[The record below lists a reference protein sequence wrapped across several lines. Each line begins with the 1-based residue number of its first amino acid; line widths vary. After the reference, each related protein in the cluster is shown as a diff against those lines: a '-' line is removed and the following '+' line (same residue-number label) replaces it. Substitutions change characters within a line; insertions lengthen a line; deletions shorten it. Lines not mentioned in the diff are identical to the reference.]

1 MSTQPPQPADS
12 STTAAQGGSAATGP
26 DGTAARGTSLAE
38 SITMLLADQC
48 QAAPAEAGALL
59 RVSGNDV
66 GLLVVH
72 GVDAKA
78 NGSSA
83 WLSRARQIATG
94 LNSTSATVVEAVESS
109 NVSSPSTLSMYEP
122 RTGTTPLSALVL
134 MPLRMQG
141 EGTTLVVAY
150 LVKGTGQT
158 LTMIRTRL
166 ELFRGAFEALELR
179 SLLAALAEQSQRLA
193 NVIDA
198 AATLGDAR
206 GFSGAAIGLC
216 NDLCARFRCQR
227 VSLGFVRGNRI
238 KLAAMS
244 HTERV
249 DKRSLLVQ
257 RIEEVMDEC
266 ADQDAEV
273 AATAVSPANETATM
287 ATTESLQ
294 PVVTRCAK
302 RFLDEYGSSSTNET
316 RLSDA
321 QAAPSLLSVP
331 LRNRDSVRGVVML
344 ERGTPWMQ
352 ADVIDLRMTM
362 DVVSPGLLKLHE
374 TDRWFGARLA
384 HDGRKVLATVLG
396 PRHTWLKA
404 LVIALSAFVLG
415 TLLIKGTYKLEGS
428 FTLEAPIR
436 QVVPAPFDGF
446 LRQALSRPN
455 DVVVADQ
462 SVMAKLDDSDL
473 RVEAASLVAERE
485 ARLKEAAKA
494 RSERKTSEALVSE
507 AEAQRVSARLE
518 LIQAKLSR
526 ATIVAPISGT
536 VLTGELDQLIG
547 SPIKTGDV
555 LFEVAP
561 LGELRAD
568 VAVLEDQIADVS
580 VGQVGTLATAAYPGE
595 YVGFVVE
602 RIDPIAKLDKSKNVF
617 NVRVKL
623 TDVPASIASSLRPG
637 MQGLAKI
644 EAGHR
649 PYASLWTRRLV
660 NWVRMKLW
668 I

>member
-1 MSTQPPQPADS
+1 MGSSAGSSASTSLGA
-12 STTAAQGGSAATGP
+12 GSAGNSPT
-26 DGTAARGTSLAE
+26 LAE
-38 SITMLLADQC
+38 SISLLLAEQC

-59 RVSGNDV
+59 RTSNGEV
-66 GLLVVH
+66 GLLAIH
-72 GVDAKA
+72 GVDANS
-78 NGSSA
+78 NGSNS
-83 WLSRARQIATG
+83 WLAKAKHIAAS
-94 LNSTSATVVEAVESS
+94 LNATSPSVVEPIDSASTTQSS
-109 NVSSPSTLSMYEP
+109 LTMYES
-122 RTGTTPLSALVL
+122 RSSTTNSAALML
-134 MPLRMQG
+134 MPLRTQG
-141 EGTTLVVAY
+141 EGATLVVAY
-150 LVKGTGQT
+150 LVKGTGHT
-158 LTMIRTRL
+158 LTTIRTRL

-179 SLLAALAEQSQRLA
+179 SLLASRAEQTQRLA
-193 NVIDA
+193 GVIDA

-216 NDLCARFRCQR
+216 NDLCARFRCER
-227 VSLGFVRGNRI
+227 VSLGFIRGNRV

-257 RIEEVMDEC
+257 RLEEVMDEC

-273 AATAVSPANETATM
+273 AASSVATNAGPASDFTNG
-287 ATTESLQ
+287 ESLG

-302 RFLDEYGSSSTNET
+302 KFLEEHGSTGTSND
-316 RLSDA
+316 DA
-321 QAAPSLLSVP
+321 AGHSVASLLSVP
-331 LRNRDSVRGVVML
+331 LRNRDSVQGVVTL
-344 ERGTPWMQ
+344 ERATPWTQ

-362 DVVSPGLLKLHE
+362 DVISPGLLKLHE
-374 TDRWFGARLA
+374 TDRWFGARLV
-384 HDGRKVLATVLG
+384 HDARNVLATVLG
-396 PRHTWLKA
+396 PRHTWAKA

-415 TLLIKGTYKLEGS
+415 TLLIKGTYKVEGS

-436 QVVPAPFDGF
+436 QAVPAPFDGF
-446 LRQALSRPN
+446 LRQALVRPN
-455 DVVVADQ
+455 DQVTAGVT
-462 SVMAKLDDSDL
+462 VMAQLDDSDL
-473 RVEAASLVAERE
+473 RVEAAALVAERE
-485 ARLKEAAKA
+485 ARLKEADKA
-494 RSERKTSEALVSE
+494 RSERKTSDALVSE
-507 AEAQRVSARLE
+507 AEAQRVAARLE
-518 LIQAKLSR
+518 LVQAKLSR
-526 ATIVAPISGT
+526 ASILAPISGT

-568 VAVLEDQIADVS
+568 VAVLEDQIADVR
-580 VGQVGTLATAAYPGE
+580 VGQTGELATAAYPGE

-623 TDVPASIASSLRPG
+623 TNTPESIASSLRPG

-644 EAGHR
+644 ESGKK

>member
-1 MSTQPPQPADS
+1 M
-12 STTAAQGGSAATGP
+12 
-26 DGTAARGTSLAE
+26 E
-38 SITMLLADQC
+38 QC
-48 QAAPAEAGALL
+48 QAAPADAGALL
-59 RVSGNDV
+59 RVMGSEV
-66 GLLVVH
+66 GLLAVH
-72 GVDAKA
+72 GVDAKV

-83 WLSRARQIATG
+83 WLVRAKQLAAG
-94 LNSTSATVVEAVESS
+94 LSTASPSVVEALEAHSVGSS
-109 NVSSPSTLSMYEP
+109 NPSLAMYET
-122 RTGTTPLSALVL
+122 RSAGAASAALVL
-134 MPLRMQG
+134 MPLRTQG
-141 EGTTLVVAY
+141 DGPTLVVAC
-150 LVKGTGQT
+150 LVKGTGHA
-158 LTMIRTRL
+158 LTTIRSRL

-179 SLLAALAEQSQRLA
+179 SLLAARAEQSQRLA
-193 NVIDA
+193 GVIDA

-227 VSLGFVRGNRI
+227 VSLGFVRGNRV

-257 RIEEVMDEC
+257 RVEEVMDEC

-273 AATAVSPANETATM
+273 AASSVAAATD
-287 ATTESLQ
+287 ALSNTVGTEQLG

-302 RFLDEYGSSSTNET
+302 KFLDEYGSASS
-316 RLSDA
+316 SGADA
-321 QAAPSLLSVP
+321 RDGNATSSLLSVP
-331 LRNRDSVRGVVML
+331 LRNRESVRGVVML
-344 ERGTPWMQ
+344 ERSTPWTQ

-384 HDGRKVLATVLG
+384 HDGRKVLAMVLG
-396 PRHTWLKA
+396 PQHTWAKA

-415 TLLIKGTYKLEGS
+415 TLLINGTYRVEGS
-428 FTLEAPIR
+428 FTLEAPVR
-436 QVVPAPFDGF
+436 QAVPAPFDGF
-446 LRQALSRPN
+446 LREALVRPN
-455 DVVVADQ
+455 DVVTAGT
-462 SVMAKLDDSDL
+462 SILATLDDSDL
-473 RVEAASLVAERE
+473 RVEAAALNAERE

-494 RSERKTSEALVSE
+494 RSERKTSEALVSDS
-507 AEAQRVSARLE
+507 EAQRVSARLE
-518 LIQAKLSR
+518 LVQAKLAR
-526 ATIVAPISGT
+526 ASILAPISGT
-536 VLTGELDQLIG
+536 VLVGELDQMIG
-547 SPIKTGDV
+547 APVKTGDV

-568 VAVLEDQIADVS
+568 VAVLEDQIADVR
-580 VGQVGTLATAAYPGE
+580 VGQAGTLATAAYPGE
-595 YVGFVVE
+595 YVGFIVE

-644 EAGHR
+644 ESGER
-649 PYASLWTRRLV
+649 PYASLWSRRLV